1 MEKLTF
7 CFPAAQILESHAHV
21 GVVGSGDLE
30 IVMEPSDRGY
40 ADVTVRTGTT
50 GFNQIWETV
59 LERFFSK
66 NDISAII
73 KINDF
78 GATPGVVSLRLA
90 QALEV
95 GRNAG
100 YIEK

>member
-1 MEKLTF
+1 MEKLSF
-7 CFPAAQILESHAHV
+7 RFPATQTLESNAHV

-30 IVMEPSDRGY
+30 ILMEPSEQGY

-50 GFNQIWETV
+50 GFNQIWKTV
-59 LERFFSK
+59 LERFFSN
-66 NDISAII
+66 NDVSAII

-78 GATPGVVSLRLA
+78 GATPGVVSLRLS

-100 YIEK
+100 YAKK

>member
-1 MEKLTF
+1 MEKLNF
-7 CFPAAQILESHAHV
+7 RFPATKMLDSKAHV

-30 IVMEPSDRGY
+30 ILMEPSDQGY

-50 GFNQIWETV
+50 GFHQLWETV

-73 KINDF
+73 RINDF
-78 GATPGVVSLRLA
+78 GATPGVVSLRLS

-95 GRNAG
+95 GRDAG
-100 YIEK
+100 YIKK